1 MFEPA
6 VSEARLSSIYTYL
19 YSLNQKDTMKRLL
32 LKVCLDEVAGDF
44 ADNEILDKIE
54 K

>member
-1 MFEPA
+1 MFEPI
-6 VSEARLSSIYTYL
+6 VPEAKLSSIYTYL
-19 YSLNQKDTMKRLL
+19 YSLNQRDTMKRLL

-44 ADNEILDKIE
+44 ADNGLIDKIE

>member
-1 MFEPA
+1 MFEPI
-6 VSEARLSSIYTYL
+6 VPEAKLSSIYTYL
-19 YSLNQKDTMKRLL
+19 YSLNKKDTMKRLL

-44 ADNEILDKIE
+44 ADNGLLEKIE